1 MGVVVREKVTG
12 SGEWW
17 VFINYLGRR
26 TSKKVGTRRNAEKV
40 AENIEARIKLG
51 KEFVG
56 ESQRLVPTLAE
67 QYTVLER
74 TYLNTAL
81 RSTTQSSYESNY
93 RVHILPTLGHRRLNE
108 ITRTQVKD
116 LVASLVEKGL
126 ARPTIRIITAQLCA
140 LLNQAIED
148 GIIDFNPATNLAKF
162 YKNAPIRH
170 KEIQPLTEPEIKA
183 FLRSVL
189 KYARQHFV
197 TFLCAIHTGMRTG
210 ELVGLQWG
218 DIDFFGKFVTVRRA
232 VVRRRIVETKT
243 DKIRK
248 IDLSD
253 ALAAELKKLKRHRQ
267 EQWLAKGHT
276 EIPKWVFCAENGNF
290 FDPYNLKDRYFYKC
304 LEKAGL
310 RRIRFHDLRHTF
322 ATLLLQ
328 NGESLAYVKD
338 QLGHSSIR
346 MTVDVYGHL
355 VPGANRQAVNKLPS
369 LDESDPI
376 ELRLKGQQ

>member
-1 MGVVVREKVTG
+1 MGVVVKEKVKG
-12 SGEWW
+12 SGVWW
-17 VFINYLGRR
+17 IFINHLGRR

-56 ESQRLVPTLAE
+56 ESKRLVPTLAE
-67 QYTVLER
+67 QYKSYER

-108 ITRTQVKD
+108 ITRAQVKD

-170 KEIQPLTEPEIKA
+170 KEIQPLTEDEIRA

-189 KYARQHFV
+189 QHARQHFV
-197 TFLCAIHTGMRTG
+197 TFLAAIHTGMRTG
-210 ELVGLQWG
+210 ELVGLQ
-218 DIDFFGKFVTVRRA
+218 D
-232 VVRRRIVETKT
+232 
-243 DKIRK
+243 
-248 IDLSD
+248 
-253 ALAAELKKLKRHRQ
+253 
-267 EQWLAKGHT
+267 
-276 EIPKWVFCAENGNF
+276 
-290 FDPYNLKDRYFYKC
+290 
-304 LEKAGL
+304 
-310 RRIRFHDLRHTF
+310 
-322 ATLLLQ
+322 
-328 NGESLAYVKD
+328 
-338 QLGHSSIR
+338 
-346 MTVDVYGHL
+346 
-355 VPGANRQAVNKLPS
+355 
-369 LDESDPI
+369 
-376 ELRLKGQQ
+376 